1 MTTEEIMELAEK
13 SRNAIND
20 VAHLCSGE
28 VEEHIFDMGF
38 YSGYNLAKEIYGS
51 KGSDDKNYTENYTDN
66 YPELDGINNLIPKQE
81 TLYTEEQL
89 REAMDDACIKG
100 FNNNLGLRFNHLY
113 RKDYIDRYIQ
123 SLKQPKKD

>member
-1 MTTEEIMELAEK
+1 MCEWAEEQCVVRRLAF
-13 SRNAIND
+13 IN
-20 VAHLCSGE
+20 
-28 VEEHIFDMGF
+28 
-38 YSGYNLAKEIYGS
+38 GYNKAKESYEVTSSVRELHQYKLGL
-51 KGSDDKNYTENYTDN
+51 DDGYNKA
-66 YPELDGINNLIPKQE
+66 KE

-123 SLKQPKKD
+123 SLKQK